1 MTEQVASH
9 GRIERLLDAIVGVAA
24 GVSLPQVLH
33 HIVQAAC
40 SLVDAHYGALGVIG
54 ADQRL
59 VEFVTHGVTPSEAAT
74 IGRLP
79 EGHGIL
85 GLLIVEPKPLRL
97 GDLTRHPDSFGF
109 PAHHPPMRSFLGVP
123 IHIGDDVFREPLHL
137 LREDGGKI
145 R

>member
-1 MTEQVASH
+1 
-9 GRIERLLDAIVGVAA
+9 
-24 GVSLPQVLH
+24 LPQVLH

-40 SLVDAHYGALGVIG
+40 SLVDARYGALGVIG

-59 VEFVTHGVTPSEAAT
+59 VEFVTHGEAAS
-74 IGRLP
+74 IGHLP

-97 GDLTRHPDSFGF
+97 GDLTQHPDSFGF

-123 IHIGDDVFREPLHL
+123 IHIGDDVFGNL
-137 LREDGGKI
+137 
-145 R
+145 